1 MADTTKHAYTG
12 EPTTALST
20 ALDNARMRMSVVNE
34 AWMNSRAVEALAL
47 EQEIERL
54 LSERTRLV
62 RECADALGVS
72 ITDFRLWAQGN
83 DHGPAAAKI
92 QRVIDAFD
100 GARAYKDTKAEL
112 TRLQRTTGIGES
124 FEGPELGM
132 VTNMLGRMLGIRG
145 GLPVGS
151 GGDPAGHLGLAVQAL
166 TLALDNPK
174 APTAKD
180 AVSRA
185 LWRAAIALEGM

>member
-1 MADTTKHAYTG
+1 MADTTKNENKG
-12 EPTTALST
+12 LLST
-20 ALDNARMRMSVVNE
+20 TLSSGAGLPPSTVDWSWMNARAAEAADLEAELGRLQSEQTRM
-34 AWMNSRAVEALAL
+34 
-47 EQEIERL
+47 I
-54 LSERTRLV
+54 

-72 ITDFRLWAQGN
+72 ITDFKSWAHGN

-92 QRVIDAFD
+92 QRVIDAFA
-100 GARAYKDTKAEL
+100 GARAYRATKAEL
-112 TRLQRTTGIGES
+112 TRLQRTTGVAEA
-124 FEGPELGM
+124 FEGQEPNI
-132 VTNMLGRMLGIRG
+132 VTNMLGHMLRIRG

-151 GGDPAGHLGLAVQAL
+151 GGNPAGHLGLAIQAL
-166 TLALDNPK
+166 TLALDNPE